1 MILGLYLTSLVI
13 PGGKYEQRVFPGL
26 FFFLIGPMGLGLL
39 MAPANLFFLFG
50 WTASIKGDR
59 VATVFRAGCALLLGV
74 LGSGACW
81 HDMRGYPAFYLWIA
95 SFAALLVAGLI
106 VPRPPSKGN
115 CPFGFKDR
123 RWAKRAGRR
132 RCPLALAQP
141 RVRQSTAGLATPS
154 NLTRSTISARASWSR
169 SLAVLK
175 IGSMISGVQSNRL
188 LSLVHVTFLG
198 PPITNKRAR
207 RRDNPRPR
215 VYPYAGALPPRLAL
229 TISSTAARVAS
240 SIAGQAAT
248 TSPKSGGNSAVRAT
262 TAPDIAPPTP

>member
-1 MILGLYLTSLVI
+1 
-13 PGGKYEQRVFPGL
+13 
-26 FFFLIGPMGLGLL
+26 MGLGLL

-188 LSLVHVTFLG
+188 LSLSG
-198 PPITNKRAR
+198 PRH
-207 RRDNPRPR
+207 
-215 VYPYAGALPPRLAL
+215 
-229 TISSTAARVAS
+229 ISWTSHHE
-240 SIAGQAAT
+240 Q
-248 TSPKSGGNSAVRAT
+248 TSP
-262 TAPDIAPPTP
+262 PPGQPPAACVSLRWSPAAQVGSDDLQHRRPGRLVHRRPGCNDLP